1 MNTSINENNTN
12 ETMKASIIT
21 EYGEGVNLQMSTLPK
36 PNITENEVLIEVV
49 AAGVNPVDFHV
60 RNGMIKDME
69 VHTLPLV
76 LGWDAAGIVSKI
88 GENVKDLKVGDE
100 VFVFAPIFGQGAYAQ
115 YISVDANLV
124 ALKPKTLNFVQSA
137 AIPLAAVTAY
147 QGLFRDGALQKGQK
161 VLIHNASG
169 GVGGFAVQLA
179 KNAGAYVIAIASSS
193 KEEYVK
199 SLGADEFI
207 DYTSTNFEEV
217 LSDLDLVF
225 VARGGAD
232 ILEKSLA
239 VLKSGG
245 QMVSTLDELDVELK
259 EKSNINFTRMWVQ
272 PSLEDLNAIK
282 EQIDNAKMKV
292 VIDSVY
298 SFEEA
303 QDALKRSESYKAV
316 GKIVI
321 NIKEDVV

>member
-1 MNTSINENNTN
+1 MNTSINEHNTN
-12 ETMKASIIT
+12 EMMKASIIT

-36 PNITENEVLIEVV
+36 PSITEDEVLIEVV

-60 RNGMIKDME
+60 RNGMIKDMD

-88 GENVKDLKVGDE
+88 GKNVKDLKVGDE

-115 YISVDANLV
+115 YISVKANLV

-179 KNAGAYVIAIASSS
+179 KNAGAYVIAIASTS

-225 VARGGAD
+225 VARGGTD
-232 ILEKSLA
+232 ILEKSLE

-245 QMVSTLDELDVELK
+245 QMVSTLDELDEQLK

-272 PSLEDLNAIK
+272 PSLEDLNVIK
-282 EQIDNAKMKV
+282 EEIDNDNIKV
-292 VIDSVY
+292 AIDSVY
-298 SFEEA
+298 SFEQA

>member
-1 MNTSINENNTN
+1 MNTSINENNKN
-12 ETMKASIIT
+12 EMMKASIIT
-21 EYGEGVNLQMSTLPK
+21 EYGETVNLQMSTLPK
-36 PNITENEVLIEVV
+36 PSISEDEVLIEVV

-60 RNGMIKDME
+60 RNGMIKDMG

-225 VARGGAD
+225 VARGGTD
-232 ILEKSLA
+232 ILEKSLE

-245 QMVSTLDELDVELK
+245 QMVSTLDELDEQLK

-272 PSLEDLNAIK
+272 PSLEDLNVIK
-282 EQIDNAKMKV
+282 EQIDNDNIKV
-292 VIDSVY
+292 AIDSVY
-298 SFEEA
+298 SFEQA

>member
-1 MNTSINENNTN
+1 M
-12 ETMKASIIT
+12 MKASIIT
-21 EYGEGVNLQMSTLPK
+21 EYGETVNLQMSTLPK
-36 PNITENEVLIEVV
+36 PSISEDEVLIEVV

-60 RNGMIKDME
+60 RNGMIKDMG

-179 KNAGAYVIAIASSS
+179 KNSGAYVIAIASSS

-225 VARGGAD
+225 VARGGTD
-232 ILEKSLA
+232 ILEKSLE

-245 QMVSTLDELDVELK
+245 QMVSTLDELDEQLK

-272 PSLEDLNAIK
+272 PSLEDLNVIK
-282 EQIDNAKMKV
+282 EQIDNDNIKV
-292 VIDSVY
+292 AIDSVY
-298 SFEEA
+298 SFEQA

-321 NIKEDVV
+321 NIKENVV

>member
-12 ETMKASIIT
+12 EMMKASIIT
-21 EYGEGVNLQMSTLPK
+21 EYGETVSLQMSTLPK
-36 PNITENEVLIEVV
+36 PSITEDEVLIEVV

-88 GENVKDLKVGDE
+88 GKNVKDLKVGDE

-115 YISVDANLV
+115 YISVKANLV

-225 VARGGAD
+225 VARGGTD
-232 ILEKSLA
+232 ILEKSLE

-245 QMVSTLDELDVELK
+245 QMVSTLDELDEQLK

-272 PSLEDLNAIK
+272 PSLEDLNVIK
-282 EQIDNAKMKV
+282 EQIDNDNIKV
-292 VIDSVY
+292 AIDSVY
-298 SFEEA
+298 SFEQA

>member
-36 PNITENEVLIEVV
+36 PSITEDEVLIEVV

-76 LGWDAAGIVSKI
+76 LGWDAAGIVSRI

-115 YISVDANLV
+115 YISVDASLV

-292 VIDSVY
+292 AIDSVY